1 MLEWRG
7 PMQDLPPNLG
17 RNRMRMEQELA
28 AYCV

>member
-17 RNRMRMEQELA
+17 RNRRPEEEDLS
-28 AYCV
+28 AYA